1 MPDKLALIGD
11 EDTVLGFGAL
21 GMDCFIVEDHTAGLT
36 AMKKLDE
43 TKYAVVFLTDEV
55 AELMGEEI
63 PRLAGK
69 ILFMKIP
76 GCPSRKPMGLQEIT
90 AMIEKA
96 VGIANIM
103 DKT

>member
-11 EDTVLGFGAL
+11 EDTVLGFGSL
-21 GMDCFIVEDHTAGLT
+21 GMDCFIVEDRSAGLV
-36 AMKKLDE
+36 AMKKLDD
-43 TKYAVVFLTDEV
+43 TKYAVVFLTDEA
-55 AELMGEEI
+55 AEMMGEEI
-63 PRLAGK
+63 SRLARK

-76 GCPSRKPMGLQEIT
+76 SCRSREQMGLQEIT

>member
-1 MPDKLALIGD
+1 MPDKLALIAD

-21 GMDCFIVEDHTAGLT
+21 GMDCFIVEARSAGLS
-36 AMKKLDE
+36 ALEKLDE
-43 TKYAVVFLTDEV
+43 TKYAVVFLTDE
-55 AELMGEEI
+55 AADLIGEEI
-63 PRLAGK
+63 SRLAGK
-69 ILFMKIP
+69 ILFMQIP
-76 GCPSRKPMGLQEIT
+76 SCRSRKQMGLQEIT